1 MKQFTVTFEFDQETE
16 TVSNIKTFVDG
27 VEKKKKTTKQTKSKE
42 VILEESSIITL
53 TDNKLEFNNKAVAEM
68 GISHETRVVIKYE
81 KFGPKNMIPIIGT
94 DESFDEEG
102 AGNKL
107 TKTNTVAFKGKQNT
121 VLKEYGAE
129 FTLEAYKDGIWKLVS
144 LGGAVISS
152 SAESYEKA
160 VEKAEVIPTD
170 LFTEEDED
178 TEIDEMEFTL

>member
-1 MKQFTVTFEFDQETE
+1 MKQFTVTFDFDQETE

-42 VILEESSIITL
+42 VILEESSVIKL
-53 TDNKLEFNNKAVAEM
+53 TDTKLEFNNKTVAEM
-68 GISHETRVVIKYE
+68 GISHETRIVIKYE
-81 KFGPKNMIPIIGT
+81 QFGPKNMIPIIGT

-121 VLKEYGAE
+121 VLKEYGSE
-129 FTLEAYKDGIWKLVS
+129 FTIEAYKEGIWKLVS
-144 LGGAVISS
+144 LGGAITSS
-152 SAESYEKA
+152 PVESYEKA
-160 VEKAEVIPTD
+160 IEKAEEIPTD

-178 TEIDEMEFTL
+178 TEIEEMEFTL